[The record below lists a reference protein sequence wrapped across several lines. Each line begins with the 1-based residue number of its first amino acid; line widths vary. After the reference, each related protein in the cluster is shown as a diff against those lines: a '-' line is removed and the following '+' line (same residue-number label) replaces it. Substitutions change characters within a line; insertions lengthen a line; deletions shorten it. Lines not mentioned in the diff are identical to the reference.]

1 MIGGF
6 LGAGKTTSVSRLAAW
21 LADQGRRAGL
31 IVNDQGSHLVDRQVL
46 AERGFPVQEIPGGC
60 FCCRFDALLEVV
72 RRMTEETQPEV
83 FLTEPVGSCADLAA
97 TVTYPLRELHREGF
111 SIGPLSVLVDPIRA
125 LRVFSL
131 LDGDSFSE
139 EIAYIY
145 LKQLEEADVIVI
157 NKSDLVE
164 TAALEALR
172 QRLTREFPEARL
184 FEVSALHGQG
194 LKEWF
199 EHILASDQV
208 PRAVMEM
215 DYDIYAEGE
224 AQLGWLNGSLDIH
237 SEQPFDGNQCLIELA
252 TELQRRLAEADAEV
266 AHLKMTLS
274 DHGREGLSEVHLVRS
289 DGPVESAQ
297 SLTGQIRAGEL
308 LVNLRAELD
317 PGILRESV
325 LEAVAVCLGTE
336 PAISYEWKHLEAFKP
351 GRPQP
356 THRITTT

>member
-6 LGAGKTTSVSRLAAW
+6 LGAGKTTAVSKLAAW
-21 LADQGRRAGL
+21 LGDRGTRVGL
-31 IVNDQGSHLVDRQVL
+31 IVNDQGSHLVDREVL
-46 AERGFPVQEIPGGC
+46 ADRGFPVQEIPGGC

-83 FLTEPVGSCADLAA
+83 FIAEPVGSCADLAA

-111 SIGPLSVLVDPIRA
+111 SVGPLSVLVDPIRA

-157 NKSDLVE
+157 NKADLVE
-164 TAALEALR
+164 PAALQTLHR
-172 QRLTREFPEARL
+172 RLTREFPEARL

-194 LKEWF
+194 LEEWF

-208 PRAVMEM
+208 PRAVIEM
-215 DYDIYAEGE
+215 DYDSYAEGE
-224 AQLGWLNGSLDIH
+224 AQLGWFNGSLDVH
-237 SEQPFDGNQCLIELA
+237 GDQLFDGNRCLIELA
-252 TELQRRLAEADAEV
+252 TEIQRRLAEADAEV

-274 DHGREGLSEVHLVRS
+274 DRGSEGLSEVHLVRS
-289 DGPVESAQ
+289 DGAVELAQ
-297 SLTGQIRAGEL
+297 SLAGPIHAGEL

-317 PGILRESV
+317 AGILREAV
-325 LEAVAVCLGTE
+325 LEAVAGCSSSE
-336 PAISYEWKHLEAFKP
+336 AAISFEWQHLEAFKP

-356 THRITTT
+356 THRITTK